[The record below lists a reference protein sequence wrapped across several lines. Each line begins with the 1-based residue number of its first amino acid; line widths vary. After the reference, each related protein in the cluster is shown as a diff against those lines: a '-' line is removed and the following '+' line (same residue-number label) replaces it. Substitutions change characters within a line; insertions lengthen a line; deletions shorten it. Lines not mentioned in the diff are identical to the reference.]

1 MLEIGSIV
9 DGKYKI
15 LRVVG
20 KGGMSV
26 VYQAVNERANKIWAI
41 KEVRKDGVQNFEVV
55 KQNLIVETDLLKR
68 FNHPNLPSIID
79 VIDGD
84 GRALVARR
92 LKTETES
99 IFSERKIT
107 ASSVIFFSVEDDSE
121 EDNTELKAEDYLEK
135 YKVDSVFFILAVSL
149 SDSEKDLGEALLR
162 CFAEISSRLKRDVVI
177 RAYFFNEGYGEC
189 ARALFSQPEPTEA
202 WFEAFSP
209 DAVSGFAILDGKP
222 NVSADYLSEK
232 LRYNSN
238 GEQL

>member
-1 MLEIGSIV
+1 MAENEYKELLEQNKELVAQLGTELV
-9 DGKYKI
+9 TY
-15 LRVVG
+15 
-20 KGGMSV
+20 
-26 VYQAVNERANKIWAI
+26 AVNQLSLKYDCGFAAFFFSGSAQREQINLYLYPDYDRSLVFKASIDEKTRT
-41 KEVRKDGVQNFEVV
+41 VRDSF
-55 KQNLIVETDLLKR
+55 I
-68 FNHPNLPSIID
+68 
-79 VIDGD
+79 
-84 GRALVARR
+84 RALVARR

-107 ASSVIFFSVEDDSE
+107 ASSVIFFSGEDDSE

-222 NVSADYLSEK
+222 NVSADYISEK

-238 GEQL
+238 GE